1 MTYTSLDLMR
11 TSSRERAEKLRAV
24 LQGETYMNL
33 DVCCAPDGG
42 ELQVSVS
49 TTHEFDTDEDPE
61 AELRDMVLQV
71 LTHEA
76 SR

>member
-1 MTYTSLDLMR
+1 MTYTSLDIMR
-11 TSSRERAEKLRAV
+11 THDSESAEKLRAV
-24 LQGETYMNL
+24 LQGQTYMNL

-49 TTHEFDTDEDPE
+49 TTHEFEADEDGE
-61 AELRDMVLQV
+61 RELQGMVLSV
-71 LTHEA
+71 LARAA